1 MPQYE
6 YQAGDEAGYD
16 EGAGMD
22 EAMGAYQ
29 DADVLGAIMRRRGQR
44 QPARQQQQQR
54 QYPTTQGGHRIYS
67 APPLPQSPF
76 QPNVSRLRSFLGMG
90 FATWSDTDGGDKIL
104 EVQPQESF
112 RGERLIVDSIA
123 SSGAAGLVLVRR
135 VDVGTMPQTPS
146 VEAPA
151 PAAMFQPDVT
161 GAKLD
166 MQIAYRATRL
176 QVTLGVTSAPGM
188 GETVTAAVGFYGQWI
203 R

>member
-1 MPQYE
+1 MPEYQ

-16 EGAGMD
+16 EGAGLD

-44 QPARQQQQQR
+44 QPVRQQQRNYPATPGGQR
-54 QYPTTQGGHRIYS
+54 VYGT
-67 APPLPQSPF
+67 PPLPQSPF
-76 QPNVSRLRSFLGMG
+76 QPHVSRLRSFLGMG
-90 FATWSDTDGGDKIL
+90 FATWADLDGGDKIL

-123 SSGAAGLVLVRR
+123 SAGAAGLVLVRR

-176 QVTLGVTSAPGM
+176 QVTLGVTAAPGM